1 LALLARVRRTIERHR
16 LLMPGE
22 TVVVGVSGGPDSL
35 CLLHVLRR
43 LAPEFSLSLHVAHLN
58 HQMRGVEA
66 DADAAFVAELA
77 TDWGLPATIESADVP
92 ELARLYKLAPEEAAR
107 RARYNF
113 LAQVAAKVGARTLA
127 VGHNADDQT
136 ETVLM
141 HWLRGSGLAGL
152 RGMLPATS
160 MGDLRLEI
168 GDWRVESG
176 DGISPGLPASPSWPG
191 QGAGNLQ
198 SLTLIRP
205 LLEISRADI
214 EAYCARHNL
223 QPRFDRSNLDTTYFR
238 NRLRHELIPYL
249 ETYNVNIRE
258 VLRRSA
264 SVMAAD
270 YELLRQQL
278 EVTWGQVVRGES
290 EQEVTFDLAAWR
302 ALPLALKRSTLRE
315 AIHRLR
321 RALRNIDF
329 VHVENAV
336 EILTDGETGAQATLP
351 QGLMLTISYDSFTV
365 ADQDYRA
372 LPDLPLLLSE
382 GELPVAI
389 PGRTRLPGT
398 DWLLGVEILPR
409 SALPDQALV
418 AAQGWEAY
426 LDSEAVGS
434 ASVLRPRRPG
444 DRFCPL
450 GMAGR
455 SKRVNEFMI
464 NEKIPA
470 SWREHIPLLVNEE
483 ERIVWV
489 CGWRPDERACVTDS
503 TRQVV
508 WLHFER
514 E

>member
-1 LALLARVRRTIERHR
+1 VHRTIERHR
-16 LLMPGE
+16 LVTPGE

-113 LAQVAAKVGARTLA
+113 LAQVAGQVGARTMA

-152 RGMLPATS
+152 RGILPATS

-168 GDWRVESG
+168 GDWRL
-176 DGISPGLPASPSWPG
+176 GIPFPIS
-191 QGAGNLQ
+191 NLQ

-278 EVTWGQVVRGES
+278 EVTWGQVVRAES
-290 EQEVTFDLAAWR
+290 DQEVTFDLAAWR
-302 ALPLALKRSTLRE
+302 ALPLGLKRSTLRE

-398 DWLLGVEILPR
+398 DWLLQVEILPR
-409 SALPDQALV
+409 SALSDQALV
-418 AAQGWEAY
+418 AAQGREAY

-434 ASVLRPRRPG
+434 ACVLRPRRPG

-450 GMAGR
+450 GMGGW

>member
-1 LALLARVRRTIERHR
+1 MALVARVRRTIERHR
-16 LLMPGE
+16 LVIPGE

-43 LAPEFSLSLHVAHLN
+43 LVAEFSLSLHVAHLN

-92 ELARLYKLAPEEAAR
+92 ALARLYKLAPEEAAR
-107 RARYNF
+107 RARYDF
-113 LAQVAAKVGARTLA
+113 LAQVAGQVGARAIA

-152 RGMLPATS
+152 RGMLPATPL
-160 MGDLRLEI
+160 GDLRLPAPRPA
-168 GDWRVESG
+168 GASQG
-176 DGISPGLPASPSWPG
+176 GL
-191 QGAGNLQ
+191 AGRQ

-205 LLEISRADI
+205 LLDIPRADI
-214 EAYCARHNL
+214 EAYCTRYNL

-270 YELLRQQL
+270 YELLRQRL
-278 EVTWGQVVRGES
+278 EVTWGQVVRAES
-290 EQEVTFDLAAWR
+290 DQEVTFDLAAWR

-315 AIHRLR
+315 AIHHLR

-351 QGLMLTISYDSFTV
+351 QGLMLTIGYDSFTV

-372 LPDLPLLLSE
+372 LPDLPLLLS
-382 GELPVAI
+382 GGHLPVAI
-389 PGRTRLPGT
+389 PGRTQLPGT
-398 DWLLGVEILPR
+398 DWLLWVEILPR
-409 SALPDQALV
+409 SAVSDQALV
-418 AAQGWEAY
+418 AAQGWEVY
-426 LDSEAVGS
+426 LDSAAVGS
-434 ASVLRPRRPG
+434 ASVLRPRHPG

-450 GMAGR
+450 GMGGR

-470 SWREHIPLLVNEE
+470 SWREHIPLLVNGE

-503 TRQVV
+503 TQQVV
-508 WLHFER
+508 WLRFER